1 MIIHKKEK
9 YSRKYVQGRGFIFNK
24 HTKYVHGKGIIDSL
38 IPMAINFAKNP
49 ESALNVGTAV
59 KDLVTTGI
67 NTGKT
72 IKDLTSMANAKKA
85 ASEIKNN
92 NVMDLLIGNGFR
104 VI

>member
-9 YSRKYVQGRGFIFNK
+9 YPRKYVQGRGFIIDK
-24 HTKYVHGKGIIDSL
+24 HIHGRGILDSL
-38 IPMAINFAKNP
+38 IPMAAQHA
-49 ESALNVGTAV
+49 ESVGKAV

-72 IKDLTSMANAKKA
+72 IKDLKGMANAKKA

-92 NVMDLLIGNGFR
+92 NVMDLLIGKGFR
-104 VI
+104 II